1 MLTPRYFYT
10 DDFSQFH
17 SYFLSQPHVR
27 KAFHKGEYL
36 WELGRPYE
44 KIHYIVS
51 GAEMHYADHES
62 GRRKIISFHGAG
74 TVFPGYRQND
84 YKIELSLTTAALS
97 DMEVLEFTKQ
107 QFRAMFEANAA
118 LAEAVVDWYSSY
130 VNLFLFETVH
140 QEYNPSLIKICNLLY
155 LLTVSQSFRSGP
167 VLGMT
172 QDELA
177 ELLGLSRVQIT
188 RGLSELRSR
197 NIISTGRGKI
207 EVLDLPGL
215 EELCTN
221 EAY

>member
-17 SYFLSQPHVR
+17 SYFCHSPMCGRLFKRASTFGSRAALMKNTLHRFRGGNALCRPRKRAPENYQLS
-27 KAFHKGEYL
+27 
-36 WELGRPYE
+36 W
-44 KIHYIVS
+44 
-51 GAEMHYADHES
+51 
-62 GRRKIISFHGAG
+62 RRYC
-74 TVFPGYRQND
+74 FPGYRQND

-97 DMEVLEFTKQ
+97 DMEVLEFTKR
-107 QFRAMFEANAA
+107 QFRTMFETNAA
-118 LAEAVVDWYSSY
+118 LAETVVDWYSSY

-197 NIISTGRGKI
+197 KIISTGRGKI
-207 EVLDLPGL
+207 EVLDLSGL
-215 EELCTN
+215 AELCTN